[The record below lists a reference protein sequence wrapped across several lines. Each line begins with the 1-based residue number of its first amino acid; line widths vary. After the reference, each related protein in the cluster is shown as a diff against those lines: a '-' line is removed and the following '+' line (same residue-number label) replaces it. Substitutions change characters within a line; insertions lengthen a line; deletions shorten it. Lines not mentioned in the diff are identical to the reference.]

1 MRILYIDIDSLRPDH
16 LSCYGYHRNT
26 SPNIDR
32 IASRGVRFNN
42 CYASDVPCLPSRTAL
57 FGGRFGIHNGVVNH
71 GGVAGEPFI
80 EGPGRDFRSKL
91 GATSWMQCL
100 RNLGYRTA
108 MISSFPE
115 RHSAWQVYAGFLDII
130 NPGKCGIETA
140 DEVSPLAIE
149 WLDRHGTTNNWF
161 LHVNLWD
168 PHTPYRASD
177 SFVQMFAGDPLPSWY
192 TEEVRLQHWAG
203 CGPHSAREVM
213 GYSEVEEWRQREW
226 PMQPVVIDSM
236 REARGMFDGY
246 DGGVRFADEH
256 VGRILNALAD
266 RSLLDDAIVIV
277 SADHGENLGEL
288 NIYCDHQTADQF
300 TCRVPL
306 IIRWPGRFDD
316 GGVNDG
322 LIYNLDFAASVI
334 DLLGGKVPANWDG
347 QPGFVGRDSL
357 VVSQGAWSCQRS
369 ARWENWLLI
378 KSLHDGHHAF
388 PELMLLDLKNDPHE
402 QHDVAAESSRIVSAG
417 TRILDA
423 WHEQMM
429 RSATSPIDPMQT
441 VLNEG
446 GPFHTRE
453 QLRAYLK
460 RLRATGRESWAA
472 KLEARHGRG

>member
-16 LSCYGYHRNT
+16 LSCYGYHRKT

-71 GGVAGEPFI
+71 GGVASEPFI
-80 EGPGRDFRSKL
+80 EGPTRDFRSKL
-91 GATSWMQCL
+91 GSTGWMQCL
-100 RNLGYRTA
+100 RNTGYRTA

-140 DEVSPLAIE
+140 DEVSPLAID
-149 WLDRHGTTNNWF
+149 WINRNGKQDNWF

-168 PHTPYRASD
+168 PHTPYRAPD
-177 SFVQMFAGDPLPSWY
+177 EFVAMFKDAPLPAWY
-192 TEEVRLQHWAG
+192 TDEVRTRHWAG

-213 GYSEVEEWRQREW
+213 GYAEAEKWWQDEW
-226 PMQPVVIDSM
+226 PKQPVVIDSM
-236 REARGMFDGY
+236 QQARRMFDGY
-246 DGGVRFADEH
+246 DAGVRFADEH

-266 RSLLDDAIVIV
+266 ASVLDDTALIV

-306 IIRWPGRFDD
+306 VLRWPGKFDD
-316 GGVNDG
+316 GSPNDG
-322 LIYNLDFAASVI
+322 LIHNLDFAASIVQ
-334 DLLGGKVPANWDG
+334 LAGGKVPANWDG
-347 QPGFVGRDSL
+347 QPGFVPRQSL

-369 ARWENWLLI
+369 ARWDNWLLI

-388 PELMLLDLKNDPHE
+388 PELMLFDLAHDPHE
-402 QHDVAAESSRIVSAG
+402 QQDVAEANPAVVATG
-417 TRILDA
+417 VRILEE
-423 WHEQMM
+423 WHDRMM
-429 RSATSPIDPMQT
+429 RSATTPVDPMQT
-441 VLNEG
+441 VLAEG
-446 GPFHTRE
+446 GPFHTRR
-453 QLRAYLK
+453 QLPAYLK
-460 RLRATGRESWAA
+460 RLRATGRESWARI
-472 KLEARHGRG
+472 LESKHPQG